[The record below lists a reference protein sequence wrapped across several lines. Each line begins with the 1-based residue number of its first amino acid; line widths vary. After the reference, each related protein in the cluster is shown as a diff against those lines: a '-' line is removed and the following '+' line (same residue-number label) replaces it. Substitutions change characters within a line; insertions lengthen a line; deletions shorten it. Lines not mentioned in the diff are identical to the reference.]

1 MGDHASKQWA
11 MLSDSN
17 SLKHFPGYVRK
28 NNLVGTIENWG
39 PLFRISFDLIFN
51 SKPTSEQNYNILAFK
66 ENGGT
71 NDCCKIGDR
80 VPYLSYHPSE
90 TTERLTFAS
99 AVGAN
104 GNWTYDHN
112 LTVEINK
119 KYNFVVEQKIENNKV
134 CNFMSICVRRR
145 QTYYILQVYFSASID
160 GTQIFSELNP
170 TPRSFQDVQVFMG
183 DDFTEPADASYSNL
197 VWVNTGMVIPNH

>member
-1 MGDHASKQWA
+1 
-11 MLSDSN
+11 ML
-17 SLKHFPGYVRK
+17 
-28 NNLVGTIENWG
+28 GTISETSHWAGVIGPWG
-39 PLFRISFDLIFN
+39 PLYWISFDLIFN
-51 SKPTSEQNYNILAFK
+51 SKPTSEQDYNILAFK
-66 ENGGT
+66 GKGNVAR
-71 NDCCKIGDR
+71 NDIGER

-90 TTERLTFAS
+90 TPERLTFAS

-119 KYNFVVEQKIENNKV
+119 TYNFVVEQKIENNKV

-170 TPRSFQDVQVFMG
+170 TPKSFQNVKVFMG
-183 DDFTEPADASYSNL
+183 DNFTEPADASYSNFM
-197 VWVNTGMVIPNH
+197 WVTTSQPGMESIMTYEM

>member
-1 MGDHASKQWA
+1 
-11 MLSDSN
+11 ML
-17 SLKHFPGYVRK
+17 
-28 NNLVGTIENWG
+28 GTISETSHWAGVIGPWG
-39 PLFRISFDLIFN
+39 PLYWISFNLIFN
-51 SKPTSEQNYNILAFK
+51 SKPTSEQDYNILAFK
-66 ENGGT
+66 GNGAT
-71 NDCCKIGDR
+71 RDCCNEGDR

-90 TTERLTFAS
+90 TNERLTFTS

-104 GNWTYDHN
+104 GNWASDHY

-145 QTYYILQVYFSASID
+145 QTYYILQVHFSASID
-160 GTQIFSELNP
+160 GTKIFSKWNP
-170 TPRSFQDVQVFMG
+170 TPRSFQEVQVFMG

>member
-1 MGDHASKQWA
+1 M
-11 MLSDSN
+11 
-17 SLKHFPGYVRK
+17 
-28 NNLVGTIENWG
+28 VGTIENWG
-39 PLFRISFDLIFN
+39 PLFKISFDLIFK
-51 SKPTSEQNYNILAFK
+51 SKPTSEQDYNILAFIGQG
-66 ENGGT
+66 NGAR
-71 NDCCKIGDR
+71 NDIGER

-104 GNWTYDHN
+104 GNWAYDHN

-119 KYNFVVEQKIENNKV
+119 KYNFVVKQKIENNKV
-134 CNFMSICVRRR
+134 CNFMSFCVRRR

-160 GTQIFSELNP
+160 GTKIFSKWNP
-170 TPRSFQDVQVFMG
+170 TPRSFQEIQVFMG

-197 VWVNTGMVIPNH
+197 VWVNTGIIIPNH

>member
-1 MGDHASKQWA
+1 MI
-11 MLSDSN
+11 
-17 SLKHFPGYVRK
+17 
-28 NNLVGTIENWG
+28 GTISETSHWPLAIGPWG
-39 PLFRISFDLIFN
+39 PLFWISFDLIFK
-51 SKPTSEQNYNILAFK
+51 SKPTSEKDYNIVAFK
-66 ENGGT
+66 GNGARS
-71 NDCCKIGDR
+71 DCCNIGDR

-104 GNWTYDHN
+104 GNWAYDHN

-119 KYNFVVEQKIENNKV
+119 KYNFVIEQKNVNNKV
-134 CNFMSICVRRR
+134 CNFMSISVRRR

-170 TPRSFQDVQVFMG
+170 TPRLFQEVQVFMG
-183 DDFTEPADASYSNL
+183 DDFTEPADASYGNFFFYTPYSL
-197 VWVNTGMVIPNH
+197 GKTKF